1 MNFSPELK
9 KTTEQEFKQQ
19 MLLAG
24 DVTKLDFVKNKDEV
38 QVYINGDS
46 LKKEFYVKKF
56 GVVLPKE
63 KVTKT
68 LLSLTGL
75 FENIYEMTYYIPEI
89 SYKLGVLKN
98 NESLNWPA
106 DLYP

>member
-1 MNFSPELK
+1 MSEEKQPKFNFQDKGKGGKKTPKFNIYWIYGVVIVGLLVSQLMNFSPELK

-63 KVTKT
+63 K
-68 LLSLTGL
+68 
-75 FENIYEMTYYIPEI
+75 
-89 SYKLGVLKN
+89 
-98 NESLNWPA
+98 
-106 DLYP
+106 